1 MKKTVI
7 FEGGVNKVSTLADGT
22 LSINIHTQELPEE
35 TMMRVFSLRKSP
47 GMVLISSDDISKAEV
62 EEVEKFTTDFEVGK
76 TKTASQRLRAVLY
89 RVWEQS
95 EQAYDFPIWYES
107 QMERII
113 EIWKRTKN
121 GLKLVLPKK
130 IKTDIG
136 FQLMFG
142 HREDYRVE
150 EKRIEDNANRY
161 QAKTYLSIEDFK
173 QHI

>member
-1 MKKTVI
+1 MS
-7 FEGGVNKVSTLADGT
+7 N
-22 LSINIHTQELPEE
+22 N
-35 TMMRVFSLRKSP
+35 
-47 GMVLISSDDISKAEV
+47 
-62 EEVEKFTTDFEVGK
+62 
-76 TKTASQRLRAVLY
+76 RAT
-89 RVWEQS
+89 RHQ
-95 EQAYDFPIWYES
+95 
-107 QMERII
+107 

-130 IKTDIG
+130 ITTDIG

-150 EKRIEDNANRY
+150 EQRIEQNANRY